1 MDIHIIAKIVFTVKK
16 IIQKFILLFTDSKD
30 GYLHLSPQYFFIHLK
45 HYSVL
50 NELKNFPVNKYI
62 EI

>member
-1 MDIHIIAKIVFTVKK
+1 MNIHIITKIVFTVKK
-16 IIQKFILLFTDSKD
+16 IIQQFILLFIDSKD
-30 GYLHLSPQYFFIHLK
+30 GYLHLSPKYFFIHLK

-50 NELKNFPVNKYI
+50 YELKNLPVNKYI